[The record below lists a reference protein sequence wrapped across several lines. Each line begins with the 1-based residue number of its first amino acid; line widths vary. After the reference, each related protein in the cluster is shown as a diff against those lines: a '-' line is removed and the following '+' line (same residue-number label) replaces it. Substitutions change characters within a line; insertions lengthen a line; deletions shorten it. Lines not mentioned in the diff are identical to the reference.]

1 MTHVQ
6 AASDPRSASSR
17 KPLRGRIGLGI
28 AVFALLFVVIAPF
41 YYVVTS
47 SFKEPQ
53 AIISRVPTVLPIP
66 FTLEHYQKLLRSS
79 AFPTYLANSIWVA
92 GGTMLI
98 CVVLSTL
105 AAYGL
110 YRLRLPGRTAMF
122 RVILVTYAFPGVLLL
137 IPLYGMLSSLKLV
150 DTLLAL
156 VIINVTFTAPFAV
169 WMLQAFFGTIPDELE
184 EAAALD
190 GASRLQ
196 TLTRVVLPLAAPG
209 VASVAI
215 FAFITSWTEY
225 MFASV
230 LILSDANRT
239 VPVGLAGII
248 GQYQVDWGLLL
259 AGATLTMLPVLILF
273 SLVGRNFIEG
283 LTAGAVK

>member
-1 MTHVQ
+1 M
-6 AASDPRSASSR
+6 SGRLRS
-17 KPLRGRIGLGI
+17 RIGM
-28 AVFALLFVVIAPF
+28 AVGVGLLLIVVVAPF
-41 YYVVTS
+41 YYVVAS
-47 SFKEPQ
+47 SFKLPKD
-53 AIISRVPTVLPIP
+53 IISTVPRLLPLP
-66 FTLEHYQKLLRSS
+66 FTLQHYEKLLRSS
-79 AFPTYLANSIWVA
+79 DFPAYLANSLIVA
-92 GGTMLI
+92 LGTMAI
-98 CVVLSTL
+98 CVVLSTP

-110 YRLRLPGRTAMF
+110 YRLRLPGRTALF
-122 RVILVTYAFPGVLLL
+122 RIILVTYAFPGVLLL
-137 IPLYGMLSSLKLV
+137 IPLYGMLSSLGLV
-150 DTLLAL
+150 DRLTAL
-156 VIINVTFTAPFAV
+156 VVVNVTFTAPFAV
-169 WMLQAFFGTIPDELE
+169 WMLQAFFGSIPVELE

-196 TLTRVVLPLAAPG
+196 TLVRVVMPLAAPG

>member
-1 MTHVQ
+1 M
-6 AASDPRSASSR
+6 SGRLRS
-17 KPLRGRIGLGI
+17 RIGI
-28 AVFALLFVVIAPF
+28 AAGVLLLLLVVVAPF

-47 SFKEPQ
+47 SFKLPQ
-53 AIISRVPTVLPIP
+53 AIISRTPSLLPLP
-66 FTLEHYQKLLRSS
+66 FTFQHYEKLLRSS
-79 AFPTYLANSIWVA
+79 DFPTYLANSLLVA
-92 GGTMLI
+92 AGTMAI
-98 CVVLSTL
+98 SVTLSTL

-110 YRLRLPGRTAMF
+110 YRLRLPGRDLLF

-137 IPLYGMLSSLKLV
+137 IPLYGMLSSLGLI
-150 DTLLAL
+150 DSLLAL
-156 VIINVTFTAPFAV
+156 VIVNVTFTAPFAV
-169 WMLQAFFGTIPDELE
+169 WMLQAFFGSIPAELE

-196 TLTRVVLPLAAPG
+196 TLVRVVLPLAAPG

-230 LILSDANRT
+230 LILSDAHRT

-259 AGATLTMLPVLILF
+259 AGATLTMLPVLLLF
-273 SLVGRNFIEG
+273 SFVGRNFIEG

>member
-1 MTHVQ
+1 M
-6 AASDPRSASSR
+6 SRRLRSR
-17 KPLRGRIGLGI
+17 VGI
-28 AVFALLFVVIAPF
+28 AAAVAVLLLVVVAPF
-41 YYVVTS
+41 YYVVSS
-47 SFKEPQ
+47 SFKLPQ
-53 AIISRVPTVLPIP
+53 EIISRVPTLIP
-66 FTLEHYQKLLRSS
+66 MPVTLQHYEKLLRSS
-79 AFPTYLANSIWVA
+79 AFPTYLANSVLVA
-92 GGTMLI
+92 AGTMAI
-98 CVVLSTL
+98 CVALSTP

-110 YRLRLPGRTAMF
+110 YRLRLPGRTLLF
-122 RVILVTYAFPGVLLL
+122 RIILVTYAFPGVLLL
-137 IPLYGMLSSLKLV
+137 IPLYGMLSSLSLIDSLV
-150 DTLLAL
+150 AL
-156 VIINVTFTAPFAV
+156 VVVNVTFTAPFAV
-169 WMLQAFFGTIPDELE
+169 WMLQAFFGSIPAELE

-190 GASRLQ
+190 GAGRLQ
-196 TLTRVVLPLAAPG
+196 TLLRVVLPLAAPG

-273 SLVGRNFIEG
+273 SFVGRNFIEG

>member
-1 MTHVQ
+1 M
-6 AASDPRSASSR
+6 S
-17 KPLRGRIGLGI
+17 GRMRNRI
-28 AVFALLFVVIAPF
+28 AVGAGVLLLLFVVVAPF

-47 SFKEPQ
+47 SFKLPQ
-53 AIISRVPTVLPIP
+53 EIISRTPSLLPLP
-66 FTLEHYQKLLRSS
+66 FTWQHYEKLLRSS
-79 AFPTYLANSIWVA
+79 AFPTYLSNSLIVA
-92 GGTMLI
+92 AGTMAI
-98 CVVLSTL
+98 SVTLSTL

-110 YRLRLPGRTAMF
+110 YRLRLPGRDLLF
-122 RVILVTYAFPGVLLL
+122 RIILVTYAFPGVLLL
-137 IPLYGMLSSLKLV
+137 IPLYGMLSGLGLIDS
-150 DTLLAL
+150 LLAL
-156 VIINVTFTAPFAV
+156 VIVNVTFTAPFAV
-169 WMLQAFFGTIPDELE
+169 WMLQAFFGSIPAELE

-196 TLTRVVLPLAAPG
+196 TLVRVVLPLAAPG

-273 SLVGRNFIEG
+273 SFVGRNFIEG

>member
-1 MTHVQ
+1 MSGTW
-6 AASDPRSASSR
+6 RSR
-17 KPLRGRIGLGI
+17 LGLGA

-53 AIISRVPTVLPIP
+53 AIIARVPTLFPIP
-66 FTLEHYQKLLRSS
+66 FTLEHYEKLLRSS
-79 AFPTYLANSIWVA
+79 AFPTYLANSLWVA
-92 GGTMLI
+92 AGTMII

-110 YRLRLPGRTAMF
+110 YRLRLPGRTALF

-150 DTLLAL
+150 DSLVAL
-156 VIINVTFTAPFAV
+156 VIVNVTFTAPFAV
-169 WMLQAFFGTIPDELE
+169 WMLQAFFGAIPDELE

>member
-1 MTHVQ
+1 M
-6 AASDPRSASSR
+6 SGRLRS
-17 KPLRGRIGLGI
+17 RIGI
-28 AVFALLFVVIAPF
+28 AAGVLLLLLVVVAPF

-47 SFKEPQ
+47 SFKLPQ
-53 AIISRVPTVLPIP
+53 AIISRTPSLFPLP
-66 FTLEHYQKLLRSS
+66 FTFQHYEKLLRSS
-79 AFPTYLANSIWVA
+79 DFPTYLANSLLVA
-92 GGTMLI
+92 AGTMAI
-98 CVVLSTL
+98 SVTLSTL

-110 YRLRLPGRTAMF
+110 YRLRLPGRDLLF

-137 IPLYGMLSSLKLV
+137 IPLYGMLSSLGLI
-150 DTLLAL
+150 DSLLAL
-156 VIINVTFTAPFAV
+156 VIVNVTFTAPFAV
-169 WMLQAFFGTIPDELE
+169 WMLQAFFGSIPAELE

-196 TLTRVVLPLAAPG
+196 TLVRVVLPLAAPG

-230 LILSDANRT
+230 LILSDAHRT

-259 AGATLTMLPVLILF
+259 AGATLTMLPVLLLF
-273 SLVGRNFIEG
+273 SFVGRNFIEG

>member
-1 MTHVQ
+1 MT
-6 AASDPRSASSR
+6 R
-17 KPLRGRIGLGI
+17 KTLNSVLLGGAI
-28 AVFALLFVVIAPF
+28 LILLFVVVAPF

-47 SFKEPQ
+47 SIKAPQ
-53 AIISRVPTVLPIP
+53 EIISRVPTLIP
-66 FTLEHYQKLLRSS
+66 QSFTWQHYAKLFRSS
-79 AFPTYLANSIWVA
+79 AFPTYLLNSVIVA
-92 GGTMLI
+92 TSSMLI
-98 CVVLSTL
+98 CVILSTL

-110 YRLRLPGRTAMF
+110 YRLRLPGNQMLF
-122 RVILVTYAFPGVLLL
+122 RIILVTYAFPGVLLL
-137 IPLYGMLSSLKLV
+137 IPLYGMLSAMGLIDSR
-150 DTLLAL
+150 LAL
-156 VIINVTFTAPFAV
+156 VIVNVTFTAPFAV
-169 WMLQAFFGTIPDELE
+169 WMLQAFFTTIPLELE

-190 GASRLQ
+190 GASRLVA
-196 TLTRVVLPLAAPG
+196 LVRVVLPLAAPG

-230 LILSDANRT
+230 LIISDANRT

-259 AGATLTMLPVLILF
+259 AGATVTMVPVLLLF
-273 SLVGRNFIEG
+273 SLVGRNFVEG

>member
-1 MTHVQ
+1 MRTRTRDRVIL
-6 AASDPRSASSR
+6 A
-17 KPLRGRIGLGI
+17 IGV
-28 AVFALLFVVIAPF
+28 AVLLLVVVAPF

-47 SFKEPQ
+47 SFKAPQ
-53 AIISRVPTVLPIP
+53 EIIARTPTLIP
-66 FTLEHYQKLLRSS
+66 QSFTLQHYEKLLRSS
-79 AFPTYLANSIWVA
+79 NFLTYLGNSILVA
-92 GGTMLI
+92 SGTMLI
-98 CVVLSTL
+98 CVILSTL

-110 YRLRLPGRTAMF
+110 YRMQLPGAKFLF
-122 RVILVTYAFPGVLLL
+122 RIILVTYAFPGVLLL
-137 IPLYGMLSSLKLV
+137 IPLYGMLSQLGLIDSL
-150 DTLLAL
+150 TAL
-156 VIINVTFTAPFAV
+156 IVVNVTFTAPFAV
-169 WMLQAFFGTIPDELE
+169 WMLRAFFTTIPQELE

-190 GASRLQ
+190 GANRFQ
-196 TLTRVVLPLAAPG
+196 TLTRIVLPLAAPG

-215 FAFITSWTEY
+215 FAFIMAWTEY

-230 LILSDANRT
+230 LILSDANRP

-259 AGATLTMLPVLILF
+259 AGATVTMLPVLILF

>member
-1 MTHVQ
+1 MSMRRVRNQ
-6 AASDPRSASSR
+6 YLLA
-17 KPLRGRIGLGI
+17 L
-28 AVFALLFVVIAPF
+28 AVLLVLFVVIAPF

-47 SFKEPQ
+47 SFKAPQ
-53 AIISRVPTVLPIP
+53 EIIARVPTLIP
-66 FTLEHYQKLLRSS
+66 SSFTLQHYEKLFRSS
-79 AFPTYLANSIWVA
+79 NFPTYLWNSTIVA
-92 GGTMLI
+92 GGTMVI
-98 CVVLSTL
+98 CVLLSTL

-110 YRLRLPGRTAMF
+110 YRMALPGGRFLF
-122 RVILVTYAFPGVLLL
+122 RIILVTYAFPGVLLL
-137 IPLYGMLSSLKLV
+137 IPLYGMMSQLGLIDRLA
-150 DTLLAL
+150 AL

-169 WMLQAFFGTIPDELE
+169 WMLQAFFTTIPLELE

-215 FAFITSWTEY
+215 FAFITAWTEY

-230 LILSDANRT
+230 LIISDANRT

-259 AGATLTMLPVLILF
+259 AGASITMLPVLMLF
-273 SLVGRNFIEG
+273 SMVGRNFIEG